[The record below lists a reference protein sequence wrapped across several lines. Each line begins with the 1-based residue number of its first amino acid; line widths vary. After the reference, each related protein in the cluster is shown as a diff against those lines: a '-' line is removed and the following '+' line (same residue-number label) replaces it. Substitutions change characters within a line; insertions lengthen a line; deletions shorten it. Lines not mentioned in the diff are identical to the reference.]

1 MTNEQIFAYYT
12 GEAIITE
19 PLSEIKSGKEATVWL
34 CKGGSKAEELAGRHC
49 EVAVKIYKD
58 IEQRSFR
65 NMDTYLEGRIGR
77 TIRKRR
83 DILHVYASHT
93 AMQATWVDAEWCAL
107 QDLSEAGI
115 TVPMPF
121 ARTSDSV
128 GMEFI
133 ACAEDPYEAA
143 PRLREA
149 RLDKEGAEVACHN
162 LLSTIW
168 NMLGCDMIHGDLSP
182 YNVLVRNGKPV
193 LIDFPQI
200 VDARYHS
207 LAYELL
213 QRDIGNIMAFFE
225 KQGIKIPE
233 SSGAMTSRLWRLYET
248 NALYRGDYWREYE
261 IKAEVSA

>member
-1 MTNEQIFAYYT
+1 
-12 GEAIITE
+12 
-19 PLSEIKSGKEATVWL
+19 
-34 CKGGSKAEELAGRHC
+34 
-49 EVAVKIYKD
+49 
-58 IEQRSFR
+58 
-65 NMDTYLEGRIGR
+65 MDTYLEGRIGR

-83 DILHVYASHT
+83 DILHLYASHA
-93 AMQATWVDAEWCAL
+93 AMQSTWVDAEWCAL
-107 QDLSEAGI
+107 KTLSEEGI
-115 TVPMPF
+115 MAPF
-121 ARTSDSV
+121 PLSRTSESI

-133 ACAEDPYEAA
+133 ACGENPYEAA

-149 RLDKEGAEVACHN
+149 LLDEEGAKTACHN

-182 YNVLVRNGKPV
+182 YNVLVRDGKPV

-207 LAYELL
+207 SAFELL

-225 KQGIKIPE
+225 KRGLRLPE
-233 SSGAMTSRLWRLYET
+233 SAGAMTTRLWKLYET

-261 IKAEVSA
+261 IKAAATA